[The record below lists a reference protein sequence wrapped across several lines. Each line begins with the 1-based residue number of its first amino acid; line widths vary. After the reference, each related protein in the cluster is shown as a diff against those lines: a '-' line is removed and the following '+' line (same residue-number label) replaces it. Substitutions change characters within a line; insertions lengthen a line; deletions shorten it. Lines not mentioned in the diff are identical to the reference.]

1 MDLRRLTIAF
11 AFGLGLAGGL
21 QAEVER
27 FEIKTRVPFA
37 GGQVFGDVG
46 VYDRL
51 EGTVHFTLDPT
62 ARQNKNITD
71 LQYAPRDKDGL
82 VHYSAD
88 LSMLVPRDLEKAS
101 GMLLYD
107 VNNRGNKGAL
117 GFFNFGTRSDRN
129 DPTTEAHAG
138 DGFLMRQGIVVV
150 WSGWIG
156 ELVPG
161 NRRLRLRPPTTSA
174 AGKPLV
180 GPVRYE
186 LFTGTKATTLQ
197 VNGSGHGT
205 YEPINSAMPAA
216 TLTHRQKPGDARVR
230 VPREKWSATR
240 DPSTDDVRLEKMT
253 VTLEEGFLP
262 GELYEL
268 IYQARN
274 PVVMGTGLTSVR
286 DLMSALR
293 YGDGKDNPLLRKGM
307 SVIQRTHGFGVSQSG
322 RFLRE
327 LVYWGL
333 NEDEQGRQAF
343 SGVIPHV
350 SGAGLGSFNYRFCQ
364 PTAYNTQFRQHDYP
378 SDRFPFAYGLQQDSL
393 SGRQDGVLKRCR
405 PAVMPHIFH
414 TQSSSEYW
422 HRSGSLA
429 HTDTLG
435 KKDMPVPAN
444 VRIYIFGGTQHGP
457 SEFPPG
463 KSETANPQNPGDF
476 RYFMRALLLRLDRW
490 VAADTEP
497 PASVYP
503 TIASGNLVAPTQ
515 VATGFP
521 QLPGVMFPQV
531 YQQPSLWN
539 IGSRWQDHRIVDT
552 EPPIPLA
559 DYAILVPRCNV
570 DGNERGCLNPPEVEF
585 PVASYTGWNLIRSD
599 TRSAGN
605 LAGLRGSYIP
615 FARSK
620 EVRLANQ
627 DPRRSVQERYQSVE
641 AYLGQMKHYCEEL
654 VEKGYLLPR
663 DVSRILEIQGERVT
677 SLFESEPALKQG
689 AP

>member
-1 MDLRRLTIAF
+1 MDLRRVTIAC
-11 AFGLGLAGGL
+11 ALGLGLAGGL
-21 QAEVER
+21 RAEVER
-27 FEIKTRVPFA
+27 FEIKSRVPFA

-62 ARQNKNITD
+62 AQQNKNVTD
-71 LQYAPRDKDGL
+71 LQYAPRGKDGL
-82 VHYSAD
+82 VRYSAD

-101 GMLLYD
+101 GALLYD
-107 VNNRGNKGAL
+107 VNNRGNKLAL
-117 GFFNFGTRSDRN
+117 GFFNFGTRSNRN
-129 DPTTEAHAG
+129 DPATAAHAG

-161 NRRLRLRPPTTSA
+161 SGRLRLRPPTTSHSD
-174 AGKPLV
+174 KPLT

-186 LFTGTKATTLQ
+186 LYTDTKATSLQ

-205 YEPINSAMPAA
+205 YEPMNEAMPAA
-216 TLTHRQKPGDARVR
+216 TLTHRQKPGDPRIPVARGKWTAM
-230 VPREKWSATR
+230 RE
-240 DPSTDDVRLEKMT
+240 PSTEDVRMSKMT

-274 PVVMGTGLTSVR
+274 PLVMGTGLTSVR

-293 YGDGKDNPLLRKGM
+293 YGDGKENPLLQKGKP
-307 SVIQRTHGFGVSQSG
+307 VIQRTYGFGVSQSG

-378 SDRFPFAYGLQQDSL
+378 SDRFPFAYEFQEDSL
-393 SGRQDGVLKRCR
+393 SGQQDGILKRCR
-405 PAVMPHIFH
+405 AEVMPYIFH

-422 HRSGSLA
+422 HRSASLV

-435 KKDMPVPAN
+435 KTDIPVPDN

-457 SEFPPG
+457 SPFPPG
-463 KSETANPQNPGDF
+463 KSGTANLHNPGDF

-490 VAADTEP
+490 VVGDMEP

-503 TIASGNLVAPTQ
+503 TIASGNLVPPTQ
-515 VATGFP
+515 QATGFP
-521 QLPGVMFPQV
+521 KLPGVMFPRV
-531 YQQPSLWN
+531 YQQPSLWKM
-539 IGSRWQDHRIVDT
+539 GSRWKDQRIVDS
-552 EPPIPLA
+552 EPPVPLA
-559 DYAILVPRCNV
+559 HYTVLVPRSSA
-570 DGNERGCLNPPEVEF
+570 DGNERGCLNPPEVQV
-585 PVASYTGWNLIRSD
+585 PIASYTGWNLIRNATSA
-599 TRSAGN
+599 AGN
-605 LAGLRGSYIP
+605 LASLRGSYIP
-615 FARSK
+615 FARNRA
-620 EVRLANQ
+620 ERMAAG
-627 DPRRSVQERYQSVE
+627 DPRPAVQERYQSVE
-641 AYLGQMKHYCEEL
+641 DYLGQMKKYCDKMVQE
-654 VEKGYLLPR
+654 GYLLPG
-663 DVSRILEIQGERVT
+663 DVSRVLEIQGPRVAP
-677 SLFESEPALKQG
+677 LFEKTS
-689 AP
+689 APE